1 MKKHITFFLAITL
14 IAISLAACGAK
25 TAPAAP
31 ANDNVDLS
39 ALPVDLTVQQ
49 VADIMNN
56 PNVVLIDVREQFEY
70 DAGHIPNIT
79 LIPLGTL
86 PNRVDE
92 IPKDKFVVM
101 TCHSGNRSSQATHFL
116 RQKGFTNVHNMLGG
130 IAAWQQAELPV
141 QK

>member
-1 MKKHITFFLAITL
+1 MKKHITLLLIVTL
-14 IAISLAACGAK
+14 IAILLTACGAK

-39 ALPVDLTVQQ
+39 TLPVDLTVQQ

-56 PNVVLIDVREQFEY
+56 PNVVLIDVREQSEY
-70 DAGHIPNIT
+70 NAGHIPNIT

-86 PNRVDE
+86 PNRTNE

-101 TCHSGNRSSQATHFL
+101 TCHSGNRSSQATNFL

-130 IAAWQQAELPV
+130 IAAWQQAGLPV
-141 QK
+141 EK